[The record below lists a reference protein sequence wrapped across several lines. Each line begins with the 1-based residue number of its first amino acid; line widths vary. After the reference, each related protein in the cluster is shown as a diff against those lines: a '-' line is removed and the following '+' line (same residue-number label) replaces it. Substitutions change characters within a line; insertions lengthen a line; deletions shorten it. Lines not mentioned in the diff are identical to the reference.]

1 MTDFIANHHLSFFPP
16 LSLSPLILR
25 CMKRIKLLI
34 SCLLLFVFS
43 GSFSQTAPLWMRYP
57 AISPDG
63 KTIAFGYK
71 GDIYTVPASG
81 GMAMP
86 LTIHEA
92 QDMMPVWS
100 HDGKSIAFASDRYGN
115 FDVFIMP
122 AKGGTPVRLTYNS
135 AADYPSDFTPDDKS
149 VIFGSAR
156 NAPAESVR
164 FSIRLF
170 RNLYKVPVEGGRSI
184 LISAAGIENAHYNSK
199 GTQLVFQDT
208 KGYEDEWRKHHTS
221 SVTKDIWL
229 MDVKG
234 NTYRRLS
241 AYDGED
247 REPVFSHDDQF
258 IYYLS
263 EKNGNQNIYKMPV
276 LNKMAEQQL
285 TTLTKNPVR
294 HLSASNDNT
303 LCFTYDGEIYTLKE
317 GSQPQKVAIQ
327 TNNDGRAGVEKNVP
341 VNGNTTEFILS
352 PNGKEIAFVT
362 RGEIFVTAVD
372 GGQTKRIT
380 NTPQQERMVQWS
392 PDGKALIY
400 AAERNDNWDIYKTT
414 ILRADEPY
422 FFTATALKEEPV
434 IATSAEEYQPRYSPD
449 GKEIGYIENRN
460 VLKVYNIATKKTRT
474 LLPEG
479 HNYSYAD
486 GDWDFHWSPDNKY
499 ILTDDQKGYFG
510 VSNTSLID
518 VQTDTSMYPING
530 GFGEYAGKWYDGG
543 KIMTWL
549 SNKAGRK
556 SLANQGSSEFDV
568 YAVFFD
574 KDLYD
579 QYKLSNDDYKLW
591 KEKQDKA
598 KKDSADTG
606 KKSTAQKKKDTLLK
620 LDLTDLDQR
629 IVRLTINSSSISD
642 YELNKDASK
651 LYYLAA
657 FEKGYDLWVT
667 EPRTKETKILAKLG
681 GTPSGI
687 EISDD
692 GKSLFVSNGGRLV
705 KVDADNGKVT
715 PISIDGE
722 MTLNAAAERQYIF
735 DHTWRQVKE
744 KFYDPKM
751 GGVDWDYYKTEY
763 AKFLPHVGNN
773 YDFQELLSE
782 MLGELNAS
790 HTGGRY
796 RPQNPTGDVTPALG
810 LLYDETY
817 TGKGLQISEVLA
829 GGPADKASSHITAGC
844 IIQKIN
850 NEPVTDTVDWA
861 KYLNRAVG
869 DNTLLTVYNPATK
882 ATFEE
887 VLKPITAGE
896 ESVLM
901 YKRWTKREAEMT
913 AKLSGGKI
921 GYVHVEGMND
931 ESLREVYDKA
941 LGENLDKQALIVDT
955 RFNGGGWLHDDLNT
969 FLTGKPYLQ
978 FAPQGHKLK
987 GSEPI
992 GRWQKPSCVITSESN
1007 YSDAFIFP
1015 YIYKQNGD
1023 GKLIGMPV
1031 PGTGTAVWWET
1042 QIDPTIVFGI
1052 PMIATIGKEGRP
1064 TENLQVNPDI
1074 RVPLP
1079 YEDFLKGKDDQ
1090 LEAAVKEMMQEVSS
1104 GQQAKQ

>member
-1 MTDFIANHHLSFFPP
+1 MKTSCFFTAFF
-16 LSLSPLILR
+16 
-25 CMKRIKLLI
+25 
-34 SCLLLFVFS
+34 LLFS
-43 GSFSQTAPLWMRYP
+43 AAAFSQNTPLWLRYP
-57 AISPDG
+57 ALSPDG

-81 GMAMP
+81 GLAMP

-122 AKGGTPVRLTYNS
+122 ATGGAPVRLTYNS
-135 AADYPSDFTPDDKS
+135 TADYPSDFTPDDKN

-164 FSIRLF
+164 FNIRLF
-170 RNLYKVPVEGGRSI
+170 RNLYKVPADGGRSV
-184 LISAAGIENAHYNSK
+184 LISAAGMENAHYNST

-229 MDVKG
+229 MDAKA
-234 NTYRRLS
+234 NTYRKLS
-241 AYDGED
+241 GYTGED
-247 REPVFSHDDQF
+247 REPVFSHDDQYV
-258 IYYLS
+258 YYLS
-263 EKNGNQNIYKMPV
+263 EKNGSQNIYKTPV

-285 TTLTKNPVR
+285 TQFTKNPVR

-317 GSQPQKVAIQ
+317 GSQPQKVAIKII
-327 TNNDGRAGVEKNVP
+327 NDGRAGVEKNVP
-341 VNGNTTEFILS
+341 VNGNTTEFAVN
-352 PNGKEIAFVT
+352 PNGKEVAFVT

-392 PDGKALIY
+392 PDGKTLIY

-414 ILRADEPY
+414 IVRADEPY
-422 FFTATALKEEPV
+422 FFTATVLKEEPV
-434 IATSAEEYQPRYSPD
+434 IATSAEEYQPFYSPD
-449 GKEIGYIENRN
+449 GKEIAYIENRN
-460 VLKVYNIATKKTRT
+460 ILKVYNIASKKSRA

-479 HNYSYAD
+479 HNHSYSD
-486 GDWDFHWSPDNKY
+486 GDWSFQWSPDSKY
-499 ILTDDQKGYFG
+499 ILADDQKGYFSA
-510 VSNTSLID
+510 SNTALID
-518 VQTDTSMYPING
+518 ALKDTSIYPINS
-530 GFGEYAGKWYDGG
+530 GFGEYNSKWFLGG
-543 KIMTWL
+543 KMMTWL
-549 SNKAGRK
+549 SNKEGRK

-574 KDLYD
+574 RDLYD
-579 QYKLSNDDYKLW
+579 QYKLSDDDYKLW
-591 KEKQDKA
+591 KEKEDKS
-598 KKDSADTG
+598 KKDSSDAG
-606 KKSTAQKKKDTLLK
+606 KKKATPKKDTLIK
-620 LDLTDLDQR
+620 LDLDNLDQR
-629 IVRLTINSSSISD
+629 VVKLTINSSSISD
-642 YELNKDASK
+642 YVLNNDASK
-651 LYYLAA
+651 LFYLSA

-687 EISDD
+687 EISSD

-705 KVDADNGKVT
+705 QVNADNGKVT
-715 PISIDGE
+715 PIAIDGE
-722 MTLNAAAERQYIF
+722 MVLNKDAERQYIF
-735 DHTWRQVKE
+735 DHVWRQTKE
-744 KFYDPKM
+744 KFYDPNM
-751 GGVDWDYYKTEY
+751 QGVDWASYKKIY
-763 AKFLPHVGNN
+763 AKFLPHISNN

-796 RPQNPTGDVTPALG
+796 RPQDPAGDITPSLG

-817 TGKGLQISEVLA
+817 TGAGLKISEVIA
-829 GGPADKASSHITAGC
+829 GGPADKATSKIVAGC
-844 IIQKIN
+844 LIKKIN
-850 NEPVTDTVDWA
+850 GEPITDTVDWA
-861 KYLNRAVG
+861 KYLNRVTG
-869 DNTLLTVYNPATK
+869 DNTLLTLYNPATK
-882 ATFEE
+882 TTFEE
-887 VLKPITAGE
+887 VVKPITAGA
-896 ESVLM
+896 ESGLL
-901 YKRWTKREAEMT
+901 YARWVKKETEMVN
-913 AKLSGGKI
+913 KLSGGKI
-921 GYVHVEGMND
+921 GYVHVESMND

-941 LGENLDKQALIVDT
+941 LGENLEKQALIVDT

-969 FLTGKPYLQ
+969 FLTGKTYLK
-978 FAPQGHKLK
+978 FAPQSHLLK
-987 GSEPI
+987 GGEPL
-992 GRWQKPSCVITSESN
+992 GRWQKPSCVLMSESN

-1015 YIYKQNGD
+1015 YVYKQNGD

-1052 PMIATIGKEGRP
+1052 PMVATIGKEGRP

-1074 RVPLP
+1074 RVPLL

-1090 LEAAVKEMMQEVSS
+1090 LEAAVKEMLQEVSG
-1104 GQQAKQ
+1104 GQQAKE

>member
-1 MTDFIANHHLSFFPP
+1 MRLTNLFAAIAL
-16 LSLSPLILR
+16 
-25 CMKRIKLLI
+25 LLI
-34 SCLLLFVFS
+34 SANAFA
-43 GSFSQTAPLWMRYP
+43 QNTPLWMRYP

-81 GMAMP
+81 GIAMP
-86 LTIHEA
+86 LTIYEA

-100 HDGKSIAFASDRYGN
+100 HDGRSIAFASDRYGN

-122 AKGGTPVRLTYNS
+122 ATGGAPLRLTYNS
-135 AADYPSDFTPDDKS
+135 APDYPSDFTPDDKN
-149 VIFGSAR
+149 VIFGSSR
-156 NAPAESVR
+156 DAPSESIR
-164 FSIRLF
+164 FSSLRLF
-170 RNLYKVPVEGGRSI
+170 KNEYKVPVTGGRSI
-184 LISAAGIENAHYNSK
+184 LLSAAGMENAHFNSK

-229 MDVKG
+229 MDAKA
-234 NTYRRLS
+234 NTYTQLS
-241 AYDGED
+241 NYAGED
-247 REPVFSHDDQF
+247 REPLFSHDDASV
-258 IYYLS
+258 YYLS
-263 EKNGNQNIYKMPV
+263 EKNGSQNIYKMP
-276 LNKMAEQQL
+276 LGNKGGEQQL
-285 TTLTKNPVR
+285 TTMTKNPIR

-303 LCFTYDGEIYTLKE
+303 LCFTYDGEIYTMKE
-317 GSQPQKVAIQ
+317 GSQPQRIVIQ
-327 TNNDGRAGVEKNVP
+327 IINDGRAGVEKNVP
-341 VNGNTTEFILS
+341 VNGNTTEFALN

-392 PDGKALIY
+392 PDGKTLVY

-414 ILRADEPY
+414 IVRADEPY
-422 FFTATALKEEPV
+422 FFTATVLKEEPV

-460 VLKVYNIATKKTRT
+460 VLKIYNIATKKTRT

-486 GDWDFHWSPDNKY
+486 GDWDFHWSPDSKY
-499 ILTDDQKGYFG
+499 VLADDSKGYFG
-510 VSNTSLID
+510 NSNTALID
-518 VQTDTSMYPING
+518 AVTDTSIYPVNS
-530 GFGEYAGKWYDGG
+530 GFGEYNSKWYGGG
-543 KIMTWL
+543 KVMTYL

-568 YAVFFD
+568 YALFFD
-574 KDLYD
+574 RDLYD
-579 QYKLSNDDYKLW
+579 QFKLSDDDYKLW
-591 KEKQDKA
+591 KEQQDKA
-598 KKDSADTG
+598 KKDSTATG
-606 KKSTAQKKKDTLLK
+606 KKSTAQKKKDTLIK
-620 LDLTDLDQR
+620 LDFENLDQR

-642 YELNKDASK
+642 YELNSDASK

-667 EPRTKETKILAKLG
+667 DTRTKETKILAKLG

-692 GKSLFVSNGGRLV
+692 GKSLYVSNSGRIAQV
-705 KVDADNGKVT
+705 NADNGKVT

-751 GGVDWDYYKTEY
+751 QGVDWAYYKTEY
-763 AKFLPHVGNN
+763 AKFLPHISNN

-796 RPQNPTGDVTPALG
+796 RPQNPTGDITPSLG

-817 TGKGLQISEVLA
+817 TGNGLKISEVIA
-829 GGPADKASSHITAGC
+829 GGPADKATSKIATGC

-850 NEPVTDTVDWA
+850 GEPITDTVDWA
-861 KYLNRAVG
+861 KYLNRLVG
-869 DNTLLTVYNPATK
+869 DNTLLTVYNPSAKT
-882 ATFEE
+882 TFEE
-887 VLKPITAGE
+887 VVKPITTGE
-896 ESVLM
+896 ESGLM
-901 YKRWTKREAEMT
+901 YNRWIKREAAMVD
-913 AKLSGGKI
+913 KLSGGKI
-921 GYVHVEGMND
+921 GYVHVEAMDD

-941 LGENLDKQALIVDT
+941 MGENLNKQALIVDT

-969 FLTGKPYLQ
+969 FLTGKTYLQ
-978 FAPQGHKLK
+978 FAPQSHVLK
-987 GSEPI
+987 GGEPM

-1052 PMIATIGKEGRP
+1052 PMVATIGKEGRP

-1079 YEDFLKGKDDQ
+1079 YENFLKGKDDQ
-1090 LEAAVKEMMQEVSS
+1090 LEAAVKEMLQETS
-1104 GQQAKQ
+1104 GAQQAKQ